1 MESDY
6 KVIQIQKKS
15 IPEDK
20 YDFPITETRYVIV
33 STSTNN
39 VIDDAQGYGYKTKQ
53 NAEKAIWYKFK
64 GGKSKTD
71 SVKKSATSFWK
82 YNSNIKDDLENIIFI
97 GCKENN
103 EPTSNELVSYVKNKY
118 NTDIDPEW
126 IKYM

>member
-20 YDFPITETRYVIV
+20 YDFPITEIRYVIV
-33 STSTNN
+33 STSTNK

-53 NAEKAIWYKFK
+53 NAEKAMWYKFN
-64 GGKSKTD
+64 GGKSKLNV
-71 SVKKSATSFWK
+71 VKQSALSFWK
-82 YNSNIKDDLENIIFI
+82 SNTTIKDDLENIMFI
-97 GCKENN
+97 GCKEGND
-103 EPTSNELVSYVKNKY
+103 PSPHELVDYVKTKY
-118 NTDIDPEW
+118 NKDIDPDW